1 MTSDVPYVVAI
12 AGFAI
17 FLILGALTTA
27 SSFVFS
33 TLEWLR
39 PFAWRFLL
47 WGSIGFVVSNAL
59 LFALLYRTFTRISVS
74 GVQTPNRNAADVV
87 VDFAVNFGPLI
98 VSALGVVVGSIL
110 GMYLARRR
118 VCGAF
123 ADDAEASP

>member
-17 FLILGALTTA
+17 LLVLGALTTA

-33 TLEWLR
+33 TLGWLR
-39 PFAWRFLL
+39 PYAWRVWL
-47 WGSIGFVVSNAL
+47 WGSAGYVASNAL
-59 LFALLYRTFTRISVS
+59 LFALLYRALTHVSVS
-74 GVQTPNRNAADVV
+74 EVQTPNRNAADVV

-118 VCGAF
+118 LCGAF